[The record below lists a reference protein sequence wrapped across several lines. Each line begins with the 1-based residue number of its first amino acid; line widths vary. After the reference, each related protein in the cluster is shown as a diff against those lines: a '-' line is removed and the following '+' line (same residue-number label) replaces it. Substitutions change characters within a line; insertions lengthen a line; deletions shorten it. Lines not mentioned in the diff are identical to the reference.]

1 MPIHRRAR
9 SLAALLFA
17 LLALWPRPSAAETS
31 LLNVS
36 YDPTRRF
43 YAAVNK
49 AFVTRWLAEHGQN
62 VRIYQSHGGS
72 GAQARAVTYGLEAD
86 VVTLGACLGHRRDRR
101 AQRPLAE
108 GLAVAAAA

>member
-1 MPIHRRAR
+1 
-9 SLAALLFA
+9 LAALLFA

-49 AFVTRWLAEHGQN
+49 AFVTRLGWPSTAKTFPSTN
-62 VRIYQSHGGS
+62 RM
-72 GAQARAVTYGLEAD
+72 APRAR
-86 VVTLGACLGHRRDRR
+86 RR
-101 AQRPLAE
+101 AP
-108 GLAVAAAA
+108 